1 MSIEKLYQLFLQSS
15 GVTTDT
21 RNIKVGT
28 IFFALKGENFNANT
42 FAEEALK
49 NGCAYAVVDEE
60 KYAVDDRI
68 ILVDNSLKALQNL
81 ANYHRK
87 QFTIPV
93 LGITGSNG
101 KTTTKELIGAVLE
114 TTYNVLVTSGNFNNH
129 IGVPLT
135 LLNLNIDHEIAIIE
149 MGANKPGDIQ
159 ELCEIAEPTHG
170 IITNIGAAHIEGF
183 GSIQGVIKTKTEMFR
198 FINSVRGIL
207 FLNWDDEVLKN
218 NLPGNYAVVTYG
230 LESGDVQGSVE
241 KLDPYLN
248 FSWRAEDYKSE
259 VIKSN
264 LVGNYNILNFL
275 AAICIGRF
283 FNVEAEKMNKSLSSY
298 APTNNR
304 SQIEKTKRN
313 TLIVDCYN
321 ANATSMQAALEN
333 FVAMSG
339 ENKLAILGG
348 MRELGDISI
357 AEHQKI
363 ADFLADKKIDV
374 RLIGTEFDETKTQF
388 IKYNAVA
395 DYMANEKVT
404 DIANQLILLKGSRG
418 IKLENL
424 ISSL

>member
-218 NLPGNYAVVTYG
+218 NLPGNYEVVTYG